1 MLFVSGDGMAAECD
15 YNKSYLRVCL
25 VNCPF
30 GISWMKGQIFNS
42 PVHQRGDEVIAIVA
56 PAFVNQF
63 SNMTPAKLRE
73 AMKRLGFAN
82 TAEVAIGA
90 DLCTVM
96 KRDFLEVPS
105 KHPFMG
111 TSCCPAWSVTKP

>member
-1 MLFVSGDGMAAECD
+1 M
-15 YNKSYLRVCL
+15 CL

-30 GISWMKGQIFNS
+30 GAIVDKGQIFQLIQS
-42 PVHQRGDEVIAIVA
+42 IKRGDEVIAIVA

-63 SNMTPAKLRE
+63 PNMTPAKLRE

-90 DLCTVM
+90 DLCTIDEAH
-96 KRDFLEVPS
+96 DFLEEVPQAPV
-105 KHPFMG
+105 HGNLLLPGMERYG
-111 TSCCPAWSVTKP
+111 QEELPQVC